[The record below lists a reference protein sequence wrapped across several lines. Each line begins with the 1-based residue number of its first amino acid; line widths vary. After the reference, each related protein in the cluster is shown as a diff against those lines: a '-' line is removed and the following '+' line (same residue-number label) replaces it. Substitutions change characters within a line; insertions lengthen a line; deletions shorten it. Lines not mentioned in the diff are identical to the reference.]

1 MDYAVIRVG
10 GKQHKVRDGETLVVD
25 RVRTDVGG
33 TFEPDVLLGDGEK
46 VVVTVLAHERGPKIR
61 IGKYRRRTGYKRHNG
76 FRAATSRIEVTIGAG
91 QKRSKPKAK
100 PETEAAEV
108 EAVEAVEVETPAAEV
123 AEVEAVEATEAEA
136 PEADAVE
143 AEELPEGL
151 PEGYAEMTVAEIGKQ
166 AKTWDHDQL
175 AAARAYEE
183 AHSARKGAFTALDH
197 ALAAEE
203 TTDEEEES

>member
-1 MDYAVIRVG
+1 MDYAVISVG

-91 QKRSKPKAK
+91 KKRATPKAK
-100 PETEAAEV
+100 PETEAAE
-108 EAVEAVEVETPAAEV
+108 VEAVEVETPAAEV

-136 PEADAVE
+136 PETEAVE
-143 AEELPEGL
+143 VEELPEGL

-175 AAARAYEE
+175 EAARAYEE

-203 TTDEEEES
+203 PTDEEEES